1 MPIVKIN
8 YSNFQHLQEVAGSK
22 TSLISKDDKK
32 TTPKKKVK
40 KKVKKA
46 SPRVGDEFIDATFA
60 ADLST
65 IQEDIVTP
73 DDKKDEEDAI
83 PHPYSTESVVLKSQP
98 LEKLFI
104 ETNCKL

>member
-1 MPIVKIN
+1 M
-8 YSNFQHLQEVAGSK
+8 
-22 TSLISKDDKK
+22 
-32 TTPKKKVK
+32 
-40 KKVKKA
+40 
-46 SPRVGDEFIDATFA
+46 DAAFA